1 MSDVFD
7 GGWHR
12 LEFKATIAVLVFVLV
27 PLPVTLLIMLVA
39 GAGAI
44 PPLIT
49 AGIWLVIMALI
60 GGAGYY
66 EWHFTRYRITDE
78 RFEFRRGGVF
88 RSHRSIPRE
97 RIRAVDVTANPV
109 ERILRIAKVKV
120 STGGQGSE
128 GEIRLDAI
136 NRSDA
141 DQVRT
146 GLILRNAPDSSDVDS
161 DGVLAKLNPVWL
173 LYSALTVS
181 LMLVVWGA
189 IGSLIGNF
197 QQMLS
202 TWGVWDQVGSA
213 VTALGLVLFALLSVA
228 GALVVGVFGAVLLSA
243 EMWWGYQLT
252 RESAGT
258 LRVTRGLLTNRSL
271 SLEERRLRGIEL
283 AEPLLLRWFRGARLN
298 AVATG
303 INSGQG
309 NEQKKQPDR
318 KTLLPPAP
326 RSEALH
332 VARKTLRHNPFDGG
346 LRGHSRRALRRR
358 INWALFAVLP
368 VLVAGAV
375 LARLGWIPIWAVTLV
390 VAATALVGIAFAFD
404 AYRNLGHGLDEKYLL
419 ARNGTGVRKTVAL
432 QRDDIIGWR
441 ISRTVFQRRANL
453 MTVGATTAAGSS
465 IYRVHDVDTETG
477 LTVADEAVPG
487 LLEPFLQRS

>member
-7 GGWHR
+7 GEWHQ
-12 LEFKATIAVLVFVLV
+12 LEFKATLAVLVFVLV

-44 PPLIT
+44 PTLIT
-49 AGIWLVIMALI
+49 TGIWLVVTALI
-60 GGAGYY
+60 AGAGYY
-66 EWHFTRYRITDE
+66 EWHFTRYRVTGE

-141 DQVRT
+141 EQVRAD
-146 GLILRNAPDSSDVDS
+146 LILRTAPDPDADS

-173 LYSALTVS
+173 LYSALTLS

-189 IGSLIGNF
+189 IGSLVGNF

-202 TWGVWDQVGSA
+202 SWGVWTQVGAA
-213 VTALGLVLFALLSVA
+213 VTALGLVLFALLSAA
-228 GALVVGVFGAVLLSA
+228 GVLMIGVVGAVLLSA

-252 RESAGT
+252 REPAGT

-271 SLEERRLRGIEL
+271 SLEERRLRGVEL

-303 INSGQG
+303 INSTQG
-309 NEQKKQPDR
+309 NDQKKQPDR

-326 RSEALH
+326 RSEALR
-332 VARKTLRHNPFDGG
+332 VSRKTLRHNPFGTA
-346 LRGHSRRALRRR
+346 LRTHSGRALRRR

-368 VLVAGAV
+368 VLLAAAV
-375 LARLGWIPIWAVTLV
+375 PAWLGWFPVWAVMLV
-390 VAATALVGIAFAFD
+390 TAAAAAVGLAFAFD
-404 AYRNLGHGLDEKYLL
+404 AYRNLGHGLDEKYLV

-477 LTVADEAVPG
+477 LAVADEAVPG
-487 LLEPFLQRS
+487 LLEPFLQRP